1 MSDIDFEELNDK
13 KDEFFIID
21 VRSPGELEYQGHI
34 PGAHNIPLSELDEAM
49 ALEDE
54 EFTEKYGFEKP
65 KKDAT
70 VITLSQKVSELD
82 EAMALE
88 DEEFTEKYGFEKPKE
103 DATVITLCQ
112 KGGRA
117 RKAREL
123 MVAAGFITRVYGGSF
138 DDWKANGGEVEFG
151 KP

>member
-49 ALEDE
+49 GLEDE
-54 EFTEKYGFEKP
+54 EF
-65 KKDAT
+65 A
-70 VITLSQKVSELD
+70 
-82 EAMALE
+82 
-88 DEEFTEKYGFEKPKE
+88 EKYGFEKPKE
-103 DATVITLCQ
+103 DETVITLCQ